1 LAKKST
7 SFIGKIFSSTV
18 FLLNIAAVL
27 WLLLC
32 FSASIVSPEKVKYLA
47 LFSLTTPFAIV
58 INFFFAFLW
67 LFSSHKARMLLSVIV
82 LVVCWQMI
90 PAIFGFHY
98 FSSNDWTKGKY
109 RFKLMSWN
117 VHAMG
122 TFNTPYEK
130 EYAKGIVDFIKK
142 ENPDVLCLPEF
153 AVNAEPEKRIYP
165 DTIIANGKYKAYH
178 FNMDN
183 GFGPKIWIGTAVFS
197 RYPVLNYEAHE
208 LSPYIYLVTCD
219 VSIHGE
225 IVRVGVVHLQSFRLS
240 DEDKALIEEVKQE
253 KNTESLNK
261 SRPFLWKFNAAYAE
275 RAQEVEKAT
284 AILKKSPYPV
294 IVCGDFNDLPFSYT
308 YRAFKGD
315 LHDAF
320 ADKGRGLGRTY
331 NQIIP
336 TLRIDHI
343 FYSPEALKLTA
354 FKTAYSPLSD
364 HSPIVA
370 NFEIK
375 SKASE

>member
-1 LAKKST
+1 
-7 SFIGKIFSSTV
+7 
-18 FLLNIAAVL
+18 
-27 WLLLC
+27 
-32 FSASIVSPEKVKYLA
+32 
-47 LFSLTTPFAIV
+47 
-58 INFFFAFLW
+58 
-67 LFSSHKARMLLSVIV
+67 
-82 LVVCWQMI
+82 
-90 PAIFGFHY
+90 
-98 FSSNDWTKGKY
+98 
-109 RFKLMSWN
+109 
-117 VHAMG
+117 
-122 TFNTPYEK
+122 
-130 EYAKGIVDFIKK
+130 
-142 ENPDVLCLPEF
+142 
-153 AVNAEPEKRIYP
+153 
-165 DTIIANGKYKAYH
+165 
-178 FNMDN
+178 
-183 GFGPKIWIGTAVFS
+183 
-197 RYPVLNYEAHE
+197 
-208 LSPYIYLVTCD
+208 
-219 VSIHGE
+219 
-225 IVRVGVVHLQSFRLS
+225 
-240 DEDKALIEEVKQE
+240 LIEAVKQE

>member
-1 LAKKST
+1 LAKRSS
-7 SFIGKIFSSTV
+7 SFIVTLFSNTV
-18 FLLNIAAVL
+18 FLLNIGAVV

-32 FSASIVSPEKVKYLA
+32 YLASVISPEKVKYLA

-58 INFFFAFLW
+58 VNLFFAFLW
-67 LFSSHKARMLLSVIV
+67 LFSSHKFRMLLSAIT
-82 LVVCWQMI
+82 LIVCWQMI
-90 PAIFGFHY
+90 PAIFGLHY
-98 FSSNDWTKGKY
+98 FSENDWTKDKY

-122 TFNTPYEK
+122 TFNTPHEK
-130 EYAKGIVDFIKK
+130 EYAKGIIEFIDR
-142 ENPDVLCLPEF
+142 EDPDVVCLPEF
-153 AVNAEPEKRIYP
+153 AVNAEPKKRIYP
-165 DTIIANGKYKAYH
+165 NKIIVNGKYKAYH

-183 GFGPKIWIGTAVFS
+183 GFGPKIWIGTAIFS

-219 VSIHGE
+219 LSIHGE
-225 IVRVGVVHLQSFRLS
+225 IVRLGVVHLQSFRLS

-275 RAQEVEKAT
+275 RAKEVEKART
-284 AILKKSPYPV
+284 LLNKSPYPV
-294 IVCGDFNDLPFSYT
+294 IICGDFNDLPFSYT
-308 YRAFKGD
+308 YRAFKRD

-343 FYSPEALKLTA
+343 FYSADALRLTA

-370 NFEIK
+370 NFEIET
-375 SKASE
+375 KASE